1 MKGNLSDDRE
11 RYESGRPKP
20 TSRTVATAKG
30 TNRKHWK
37 LGIKYAT
44 RKFQSR
50 GKLRT
55 LRQVDFPTVLS
66 WPEKKCF
73 SILKKAG
80 VFGDRRNRRCWVC
93 KAAMVPESQT
103 QAYRCVNRQCSG
115 QRPRLYSWQFSFTPF
130 GGRLRGGHPKD
141 CKAFVCAAYLCSLKC
156 PQDSSWHVLGRSQDY
171 TDLTFRQLRVCAAFA
186 QLQESKAM
194 RLDPGMVDIDGT
206 RTFGKSKT
214 FDKRTLTAKA
224 KSQLRKKPTT
234 RSGKP
239 VSKKPASMIHAGRF
253 LLLKH
258 RTSGQ
263 QAVLPL
269 PDRKTKRDALGP
281 PESKDEVLPL
291 LKTKLCSTK
300 HIVGSDASKGLQ
312 GAMKEMNLTAATAR
326 RSHPESADQLN
337 LVCQK
342 FT

>member
-11 RYESGRPKP
+11 RYESERPKP

-37 LGIKYAT
+37 LGIRYAT
-44 RKFQSR
+44 PKFQSR

-130 GGRLRGGHPKD
+130 
-141 CKAFVCAAYLCSLKC
+141 
-156 PQDSSWHVLGRSQDY
+156 W
-171 TDLTFRQLRVCAAFA
+171 
-186 QLQESKAM
+186 
-194 RLDPGMVDIDGT
+194 
-206 RTFGKSKT
+206 
-214 FDKRTLTAKA
+214 
-224 KSQLRKKPTT
+224 
-234 RSGKP
+234 
-239 VSKKPASMIHAGRF
+239 
-253 LLLKH
+253 
-258 RTSGQ
+258 RTSQ
-263 QAVLPL
+263 RRSSQ
-269 PDRKTKRDALGP
+269 
-281 PESKDEVLPL
+281 
-291 LKTKLCSTK
+291 
-300 HIVGSDASKGLQ
+300 GLQ
-312 GAMKEMNLTAATAR
+312 SLCLCCVLVFLEVPSGFIMACAGSLTR
-326 RSHPESADQLN
+326 LH
-337 LVCQK
+337 
-342 FT
+342 